1 MSGYIYLQICICWSS
16 APQSHA
22 KLWTLYDW
30 LKFRRNE
37 LHIHLPRKRMGSKGM
52 LLWPPQSGSSFFVP
66 SNERKVWLV
75 SWSENT
81 PGAQHT
87 GWDLLFER
95 TFRGGHYTTNPNSA
109 RFFRGKSLQNTYF
122 GIKFLIP
129 PSKKG
134 GISWSLEFPKL
145 DPPNAERLSWKKNNI
160 LTRTSKTT
168 MFAGSG
174 LPKMFFSPTHHRL
187 A

>member
-1 MSGYIYLQICICWSS
+1 MIGWSS
-16 APQSHA
+16 EGMNCISIFP
-22 KLWTLYDW
+22 
-30 LKFRRNE
+30 E
-37 LHIHLPRKRMGSKGM
+37 KGWGQKACFCDHPKVVQAF
-52 LLWPPQSGSSFFVP
+52 LCPPMKGRSDLFLGP
-66 SNERKVWLV
+66 KT
-75 SWSENT
+75 T

-87 GWDLLFER
+87 RWDLLFER

-145 DPPNAERLSWKKNNI
+145 DPPNAERLSWKKKNI

-168 MFAGSG
+168 MFAGSV